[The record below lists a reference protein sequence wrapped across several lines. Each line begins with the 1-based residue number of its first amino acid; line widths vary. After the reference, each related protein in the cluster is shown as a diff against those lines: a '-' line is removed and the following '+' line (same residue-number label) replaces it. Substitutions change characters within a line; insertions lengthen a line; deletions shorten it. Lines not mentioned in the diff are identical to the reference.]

1 MFCLRRDFL
10 FLKANIFELM
20 LFLFSSLCE
29 TSEDR
34 SLLGNVISGN
44 EREIAAHLSLS
55 TYIHV
60 QKEST

>member
-1 MFCLRRDFL
+1 MFCFSRDSIF
-10 FLKANIFELM
+10 FKTNIFELM

-29 TSEDR
+29 TSEDG
-34 SLLGNVISGN
+34 SLLGKVISGN
-44 EREIAAHLSLS
+44 EGEIAVPLSLS